1 MSNSKLLLAKISSR
15 LLECFIITI
24 ILSLVIFL
32 LDHPIKYMLFIFGL
46 SLTWLLFLTT
56 WRYDYKIKSSI
67 AISSKHIDYFFLV
80 CSTIVLASNIFSN
93 HIMNIIFIP
102 SVIVS
107 FFLPG
112 WVLLRLLKIDCIQRT
127 NVGLFV
133 LSFCISIGLT
143 SLVYIFAL
151 PFKTTSTAAIILSVI
166 YVIISLLPLFKDNL
180 YKRHKSHRFYSS
192 NHKSE
197 YNLFDILLLAWLT
210 LFFIFVISNLY
221 PQMAYVPGN
230 DIIRHFSYAKE
241 LILAPHIF
249 FSEYPWFH
257 ISWATVNELSAPPIP
272 LFQSGVAYLSAMLIF
287 SFYIMAKE
295 YLSDIDARAPV
306 LATVFFVVFSGFGWI
321 YFMQHVLDT
330 PNPNEHWNILNISAH
345 VSYSDIGFGQVSWLW
360 LWFRPIT
367 LGFTIFFVLLYLMR
381 HGGLTKLNYI
391 IISSLLIL
399 ILSQVHFSELI
410 IFVALLFILALLF
423 PTIKLRLKETAISV
437 LIGLAAAA
445 LLTAGYQN
453 LLGSDYRLSSNQ
465 YLFVLAALAGLVFI
479 LVQYSRRPRI
489 SFRMDLTALT
499 PIALFVY
506 FIILFYWLSNADGLK
521 DPSEILAVPLEFYPV
536 LLGIAGVF
544 AIPCFILLAKKYTSD
559 PVVIFGVLF
568 ILIVIFGRT
577 ITYINASIESTGY
590 WERRL
595 IPFTYVS
602 ASVLSS
608 IIVLKVISYLKQQQQ
623 QREKYFR
630 NLKNILTVTFLSS
643 VVLGGVLST
652 FLSVEYQILNV
663 SRNALP
669 DNEINN
675 NILSSIDPDSTL
687 LTLSERSHA
696 IAEYA
701 SVDYLVGYYKYQLW
715 PSTSPE
721 LPLNILYSLNN
732 SVIIYLNEEDLKQ
745 ITYNNTYRNSYIASH
760 LLKMAS
766 TTKKGFAGGDIIQT
780 PRLAP
785 TSSSSDMVLV
795 LPEGGATLY
804 NYAYDILSLGGYKYT
819 SVLLSDIDSISK
831 ARIVVVPS
839 EQIALK
845 VMHYK
850 SKYNLQYEKLIVL
863 NIEGYGQLVDVGRA
877 TFSPLI
883 AEDNTSA
890 KWMMSGI
897 GSGKIGIPKFID
909 NNPDIN
915 ISGKNSLGINIGAGE
930 YGLWQ
935 ISLLLD
941 DKPLNLTKFDFV
953 RFNWYGRGDGKWYAL
968 QFTSEPGRFFWYRF
982 QDSWSGWRQVILP
995 MQMTDGSGHISGVT
1009 FDKATAKQG
1018 ASWTKITR
1026 IDFRTEAS
1034 NINNKGEFYL
1044 DGFGFGLGNMLH
1056 SSGIKWISNNKE
1068 IQFSTDVDLY
1078 PIIPK
1083 SNYDIIAYY
1092 NIGVPFILHKTYN
1105 SYDMFYLNVQP
1116 IIQKMNSEGNDAR
1129 YIYPLLDKLLEDMD
1143 IKLPAYKFISRD
1155 KNSLVTGGVVAFNN
1169 ATFSGDLSFESSSAI
1184 IDVNS
1189 DSIRAAIDGNNLIL
1203 NGISQVLPINIENV
1217 TVNSDGGVIKGGS
1230 GFYTDV
1236 SLMNQSSILFRGNP
1250 AILSLSFKDG
1260 SKNTTISG
1268 KEIQINLAKSNVLLR
1283 EPTVASNGIINFDN
1297 FYGYGEMNDK
1307 IRVLGKDLR
1316 IDGKVTFNITYS
1328 GIFTITRGFSL
1339 EGNLIRSDPIYHY
1352 DELGSLANIFS
1363 LSNIR
1368 YVLTLLL
1375 IFVVFNFYIFNKKK
1389 SGVPIKTK

>member
-423 PTIKLRLKETAISV
+423 PTIKLRLKETAISI
-437 LIGLAAAA
+437 LISLAATA
-445 LLTAGYQN
+445 LLIPAYQN
-453 LLGSDYRLSSNQ
+453 LLSSEYLLASNQ

-479 LVQYSRRPRI
+479 LVKYPRRPRT
-489 SFRMDLTALT
+489 SFRMNLTVLT
-499 PIALFVY
+499 SIALFVY
-506 FIILFYWLSNADGLK
+506 FILLSYWFLHVENVILDI
-521 DPSEILAVPLEFYPV
+521 SEISAVPLEYYPI
-536 LLGIAGVF
+536 LLGIAGIF
-544 AIPCFILLAKKYTSD
+544 AIPCFILLAKKKYRSN
-559 PVVIFGVLF
+559 PIVIFVILF
-568 ILIVIFGRT
+568 VLIVIFGRT
-577 ITYINASIESTGY
+577 VTYINANIENTNY

-595 IPFTYVS
+595 IPFAYVS
-602 ASVLSS
+602 
-608 IIVLKVISYLKQQQQ
+608 
-623 QREKYFR
+623 
-630 NLKNILTVTFLSS
+630 
-643 VVLGGVLST
+643 
-652 FLSVEYQILNV
+652 V
-663 SRNALP
+663 S
-669 DNEINN
+669 
-675 NILSSIDPDSTL
+675 ILSSI
-687 LTLSERSHA
+687 A
-696 IAEYA
+696 I
-701 SVDYLVGYYKYQLW
+701 LK
-715 PSTSPE
+715 
-721 LPLNILYSLNN
+721 
-732 SVIIYLNEEDLKQ
+732 VIEQLKQ
-745 ITYNNTYRNSYIASH
+745 H
-760 LLKMAS
+760 
-766 TTKKGFAGGDIIQT
+766 Q
-780 PRLAP
+780 
-785 TSSSSDMVLV
+785 
-795 LPEGGATLY
+795 
-804 NYAYDILSLGGYKYT
+804 
-819 SVLLSDIDSISK
+819 
-831 ARIVVVPS
+831 
-839 EQIALK
+839 
-845 VMHYK
+845 
-850 SKYNLQYEKLIVL
+850 
-863 NIEGYGQLVDVGRA
+863 QLER
-877 TFSPLI
+877 
-883 AEDNTSA
+883 
-890 KWMMSGI
+890 
-897 GSGKIGIPKFID
+897 
-909 NNPDIN
+909 
-915 ISGKNSLGINIGAGE
+915 
-930 YGLWQ
+930 
-935 ISLLLD
+935 
-941 DKPLNLTKFDFV
+941 
-953 RFNWYGRGDGKWYAL
+953 
-968 QFTSEPGRFFWYRF
+968 
-982 QDSWSGWRQVILP
+982 
-995 MQMTDGSGHISGVT
+995 H
-1009 FDKATAKQG
+1009 
-1018 ASWTKITR
+1018 
-1026 IDFRTEAS
+1026 
-1034 NINNKGEFYL
+1034 
-1044 DGFGFGLGNMLH
+1044 
-1056 SSGIKWISNNKE
+1056 
-1068 IQFSTDVDLY
+1068 
-1078 PIIPK
+1078 
-1083 SNYDIIAYY
+1083 
-1092 NIGVPFILHKTYN
+1092 
-1105 SYDMFYLNVQP
+1105 
-1116 IIQKMNSEGNDAR
+1116 
-1129 YIYPLLDKLLEDMD
+1129 
-1143 IKLPAYKFISRD
+1143 
-1155 KNSLVTGGVVAFNN
+1155 
-1169 ATFSGDLSFESSSAI
+1169 
-1184 IDVNS
+1184 
-1189 DSIRAAIDGNNLIL
+1189 
-1203 NGISQVLPINIENV
+1203 
-1217 TVNSDGGVIKGGS
+1217 
-1230 GFYTDV
+1230 
-1236 SLMNQSSILFRGNP
+1236 
-1250 AILSLSFKDG
+1250 
-1260 SKNTTISG
+1260 
-1268 KEIQINLAKSNVLLR
+1268 
-1283 EPTVASNGIINFDN
+1283 
-1297 FYGYGEMNDK
+1297 
-1307 IRVLGKDLR
+1307 
-1316 IDGKVTFNITYS
+1316 
-1328 GIFTITRGFSL
+1328 
-1339 EGNLIRSDPIYHY
+1339 IRSLKNKLTVTY
-1352 DELGSLANIFS
+1352 
-1363 LSNIR
+1363 LS
-1368 YVLTLLL
+1368 
-1375 IFVVFNFYIFNKKK
+1375 
-1389 SGVPIKTK
+1389 